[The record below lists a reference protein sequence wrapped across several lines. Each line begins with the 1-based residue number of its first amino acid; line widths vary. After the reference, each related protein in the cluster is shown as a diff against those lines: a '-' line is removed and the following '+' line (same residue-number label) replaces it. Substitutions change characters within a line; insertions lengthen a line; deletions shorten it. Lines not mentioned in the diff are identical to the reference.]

1 MVMLICN
8 STVTLRRWTYKRKK
22 GLAGPLGS
30 VRPHSIEIKSI
41 NRIIQPSAPQL
52 QQPQQQVPQ
61 SQQL

>member
-1 MVMLICN
+1 MVTLIYN
-8 STVTLRRWTYKRKK
+8 STVTLRRWTYKRK
-22 GLAGPLGS
+22 GLTEPLGS